1 MLPMKFPALVL
12 SGVLLGSVSG
22 AQCQTATPSAAPQP
36 GTPQR
41 SESPSLASN
50 TQDSKDGGVQAQG
63 PNSVEPS
70 VKSVDVVPV
79 IFAVTDKHGR
89 FVRDLK
95 REEFKILDNNRPP
108 KEIVN
113 FESQTDLPLR
123 VGLLIDASNS
133 NRERFLFEQQATQQF
148 LQEII
153 RPQSDKAFVLAFDEV
168 SEFTQE
174 FTNDLEKLKA
184 GIRIIRPGGGTAMW
198 DAVFYA
204 CRDKML
210 KENNSG
216 PVRRVIV
223 LVSDGDD
230 NQSRV
235 SRREAVEMAQRTE
248 VIIYA
253 VSTNLSNVK
262 DSGDYNLKAL
272 ADSTGGRAFFP
283 FKLQD
288 LSDAF
293 NEIQGELRSQ
303 YLVVYKPDDFQP
315 NGQFRTIQI
324 IPENEKLR
332 VRARKGY
339 FAPKR

>member
-12 SGVLLGSVSG
+12 SGVLLGSACG
-22 AQCQTATPSAAPQP
+22 A
-36 GTPQR
+36 
-41 SESPSLASN
+41 
-50 TQDSKDGGVQAQG
+50 QAQG
-63 PNSVEPS
+63 PNTAEDS
-70 VKSVDVVPV
+70 VKTVDLVSVS
-79 IFAVTDKHGR
+79 FTVTDRHGE
-89 FVRDLK
+89 FVKDLK
-95 REEFKILDNNRPP
+95 REQFKILDNHRPL
-108 KEIVN
+108 KEIVK

-133 NRERFLFEQQATQQF
+133 IRERFLIEQQATQKF
-148 LQEII
+148 LQQII

-168 SEFTQE
+168 SEVTQE
-174 FTNDLEKLKA
+174 FTDDLEKLKA

-210 KENNSG
+210 KEKNSG

-235 SRREAVEMAQRTE
+235 SPREAVEMAQRAE
-248 VIIYA
+248 VILYA
-253 VSTNLSNVK
+253 VSTNLSKIK

-283 FKLQD
+283 HQLPD

-293 NEIQGELRSQ
+293 DEIKGELRSQ
-303 YLVVYKPDDFQP
+303 YSVVYKPDDLQP

-339 FAPKR
+339 FAPKP